1 MEIVNLGGTPLV
13 IEKNLYKCKHTHT
26 YEISEMDKQFL
37 PENLKEKCYLGD
49 QCTENIIILK
59 WILHE

>member
-13 IEKNLYKCKHTHT
+13 IEKTCISVNTHT

-37 PENLKEKCYLGD
+37 PENLKEKCCLGD